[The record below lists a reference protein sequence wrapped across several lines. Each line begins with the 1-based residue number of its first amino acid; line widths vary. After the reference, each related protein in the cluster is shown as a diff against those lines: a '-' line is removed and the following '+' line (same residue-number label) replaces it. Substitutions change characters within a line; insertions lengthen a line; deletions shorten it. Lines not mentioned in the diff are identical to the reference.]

1 MLWGCFAA
9 GKTGAL
15 HKIDRIKENDP
26 YSHNS
31 IIRVYNYSKHC
42 TLTLT
47 GTGEEEE
54 KRYPDITEINKG
66 KKPDFTDNYMNAKG
80 IILRAMEQ
88 IRLKTCVDFKPREA
102 EPNYLFIIEDEG
114 CYSYVGIQRWGNQS
128 LSIGLGCG
136 HIAIIEH
143 EFLHA
148 LGWHEQSRYDRDDHV
163 TIVWENI
170 EEGKEHNFEKRSA
183 SQTSTLGTQFDYTS
197 VMHYGKDDFTNG
209 NGSTIIT
216 KQPEYQDV
224 TGQGMDMSSNDVLKL
239 NTLYNCSK

>member
-1 MLWGCFAA
+1 
-9 GKTGAL
+9 
-15 HKIDRIKENDP
+15 
-26 YSHNS
+26 
-31 IIRVYNYSKHC
+31 
-42 TLTLT
+42 
-47 GTGEEEE
+47 
-54 KRYPDITEINKG
+54 
-66 KKPDFTDNYMNAKG
+66 MNAKG
-80 IILRAMEQ
+80 IILRSMEQ

-102 EPNYLFIIEDEG
+102 EPNYLLIIEDEG
-114 CYSYVGIQRWGNQS
+114 CYSYVGNQRWGNQS

-148 LGWHEQSRYDRDDHV
+148 LGFWHEQSRYDRDDHV

-183 SQTSTLGTQFDYTS
+183 SQTSTLGTPYDYTS

-216 KQPEYQDV
+216 KQPEYQNV
-224 TGQGMDMSSNDVLKL
+224 IGQRLDMSFNDVLKL
-239 NTLYNCSK
+239 NTLYNCNGGFFMHYSTATGKEGDRATMESVRKTPRRQFQCLQFFYYYSGGDQDLLNIWIREYDDDDNPKELPDSWAR